1 MRRPHRQ
8 ASGGTATSSI
18 SRDRTQHAMT
28 VGENFPSSGQGA
40 AYGGAHVAE
49 FVALLT
55 CPPGRS
61 RLLRAA

>member
-1 MRRPHRQ
+1 
-8 ASGGTATSSI
+8 
-18 SRDRTQHAMT
+18 MT